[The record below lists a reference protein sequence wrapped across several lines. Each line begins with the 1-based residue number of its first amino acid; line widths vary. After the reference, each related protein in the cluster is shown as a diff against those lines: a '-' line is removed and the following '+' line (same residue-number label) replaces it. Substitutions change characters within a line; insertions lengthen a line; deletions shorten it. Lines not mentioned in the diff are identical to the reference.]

1 MKKKKKEI
9 ESCLSLIETQYS
21 NSKFENEANNV
32 IQFLLSAIEF
42 QNFQSTILS
51 LEKKISTLSDS
62 NEKITKDFKS
72 LKFLSEKQNKE
83 NINAISS
90 LIIEKMILSIELNF
104 ELSQKKILE
113 NDLKDV
119 RDSVL
124 GD

>member
-1 MKKKKKEI
+1 M
-9 ESCLSLIETQYS
+9 
-21 NSKFENEANNV
+21 

>member
-1 MKKKKKEI
+1 MKKKKNEI